1 MTPSHF
7 ELPISSLELSIS
19 SLELPISY
27 DVTFGRLI
35 ETACECSVNADGLL
49 IACRYDVTFERLI
62 ETACEYWHIS
72 PLRHVVTDQNGV
84 HFLRRTLVFEALDL
98 SAQRTITKLFLIALH
113 QERSASQKGA
123 VGAVAA
129 AEEDAQDDARDA
141 RNLGLEVDKMLK
153 VCMLIASDDH

>member
-1 MTPSHF
+1 MALMTPSHF
-7 ELPISSLELSIS
+7 ELPISSP
-19 SLELPISY
+19 ELPISY
-27 DVTFGRLI
+27 GVAFERLI

-98 SAQRTITKLFLIALH
+98 SAQSTSTKLFLIALH
-113 QERSASQKGA
+113 QERSASQDGA
-123 VGAVAA
+123 VGAAAA

-141 RNLGLEVDKMLK
+141 RNLELEVDKMLK